1 MEVILVNDVPSLGK
15 AGDRVKVAPGY
26 ARNFL
31 IPKEMALLA
40 TKGNLKKWEE
50 TKKQDVKVT
59 EIDKTKAEELKGII
73 EATSVT
79 LAKQSGEKDKL
90 FGSVT
95 STEIAGTLSAQGIDV
110 DKKKIVIEE
119 PIKRLGDYTVQIKLF
134 TDVTADLKVEVIK
147 EE

>member
-1 MEVILVNDVPSLGK
+1 MEVILVKDVPSLGK
-15 AGDRVKVAPGY
+15 AGDRVKVTSGY

-40 TKGNLKKWEE
+40 TKGNLKRWEE
-50 TKKQDVKVT
+50 TKKQEVNVM
-59 EIDKTKAEELKGII
+59 EMDKTKAEELKGII
-73 EATSVT
+73 EATSVK
-79 LAKQSGEKDKL
+79 LAKQAGEKDKL

-95 STEIAGTLSAQGIDV
+95 SIEIAGALSAQDIDV

-119 PIKRLGDYTVQIKLF
+119 SIKRLGDYTVQIKLF
-134 TDVTADLKVEVIK
+134 ADVTANLKVEVIK